1 MDSVDC
7 DIVTIDY
14 NIDSLLK
21 EKASK
26 LVARELFQK
35 RIRNLKAQGDLEAE
49 SFRAFLDAYNL
60 KHKALLERE
69 RQVKVGM
76 EATLELQR
84 RVQRLL
90 DAMREEIATLK
101 KKASE
106 LQLDIAADCAAAYRL
121 GHNANFLFNYY
132 ELEHRE
138 ALNKELTNT
147 TTNYRL
153 AIRQSLPEK
162 AQEFSTK
169 IDDLKTRLTASNKKI
184 AKWDTKTRL
193 LENFVE
199 EPWKFLCANAV
210 DGPAAAGAC
219 RISVHTS
226 EENRAAWDVG
236 DRELERPE
244 GWNEAMKEEADQI
257 KTLLLLDAQ

>member
-101 KKASE
+101 KRQVSCSLT
-106 LQLDIAADCAAAYRL
+106 LQQTVLLHIGLDTMQI
-121 GHNANFLFNYY
+121 
-132 ELEHRE
+132 
-138 ALNKELTNT
+138 
-147 TTNYRL
+147 
-153 AIRQSLPEK
+153 S
-162 AQEFSTK
+162 FSTTMSWSTEK
-169 IDDLKTRLTASNKKI
+169 L
-184 AKWDTKTRL
+184 
-193 LENFVE
+193 
-199 EPWKFLCANAV
+199 
-210 DGPAAAGAC
+210 
-219 RISVHTS
+219 
-226 EENRAAWDVG
+226 
-236 DRELERPE
+236 
-244 GWNEAMKEEADQI
+244 
-257 KTLLLLDAQ
+257 